1 MPPSTHSESV
11 VGGAEASAS
20 CAFADGAA
28 AAAHDAVSLA
38 DGYAYCARV
47 ARAHYENFTV
57 ASWLMPRAM
66 RPHMHAIYAYARIAD
81 DFADEE
87 RSIARLDHWEHELDL
102 AYAGKPRHPVMV
114 ALADTVRRYEI
125 PRQPFADLLAAFR
138 TDVDF
143 RGFETIDDLL
153 GYARYSANPVGRIVL
168 YLFGYRDAERQ
179 RLSDLI
185 CSGLQLA
192 NFWQDIA
199 IDFAKGRIYLP
210 RRDLERFGVA
220 VADLRDGKVTPEFV
234 LLMRHE
240 LGRAREMLLSGAAL
254 HRLVDGRLRRDVLMF
269 AGGGLAILRAIERVG
284 FDVFARRPKLTR
296 LDYVRLGWHALGGR
310 LYA

>member
-1 MPPSTHSESV
+1 MPPRTKRNDTA
-11 VGGAEASAS
+11 VGDTAAPAG
-20 CAFADGAA
+20 FALVE
-28 AAAHDAVSLA
+28 DAPATA
-38 DGYAYCARV
+38 DVAVARADAYVYCNRI

-81 DFADEE
+81 DLADEE
-87 RSIARLDHWEHELDL
+87 KCLAKLDDWERELDL

-125 PRQPFADLLAAFR
+125 PRQPFADLLKAFR

-143 RGFETIDDLL
+143 RGFDTIDDLL

-199 IDFAKGRIYLP
+199 IDFAKGRVYIP
-210 RRDLERFGVA
+210 RRDLERFGVYP
-220 VADLRDGKVTPEFV
+220 ADLRDGIVTPEFV
-234 LLMRHE
+234 RLMQHE
-240 LGRAREMLLSGAAL
+240 IGCAREMLLSGAAT
-254 HRLVDGRLRRDVLMF
+254 
-269 AGGGLAILRAIERVG
+269 
-284 FDVFARRPKLTR
+284 TR
-296 LDYVRLGWHALGGR
+296 STAQ
-310 LYA
+310 